1 VFAVKEMDKARII
14 VKESEEAV
22 MRELEIWKRVSE
34 LNSKF
39 IINLY

>member
-1 VFAVKEMDKARII
+1 MDKTRIL

-22 MRELEIWKRVSE
+22 MRELEIWKKVSQIE
-34 LNSKF
+34 SKF